1 MRIGPKKYA
10 TTAAAA
16 VVAVTGL
23 MATAG
28 TAHADGPQ
36 NIRGTQPGNA
46 DLSHVRGAVS
56 VRRSLTVPRPATIQ
70 PPSQTHRSD
79 SEILL
84 EY

>member
-36 NIRGTQPGNA
+36 NIRGTQP
-46 DLSHVRGAVS
+46 
-56 VRRSLTVPRPATIQ
+56 AT
-70 PPSQTHRSD
+70 PTCRTFEGRYP
-79 SEILL
+79 
-84 EY
+84 